1 LAVHTSLEQ
10 RATWLLGILDSAIAL
25 ATADLAVPSS
35 LAAEDAESVIAA
47 GLPEKRQQDLK
58 ANYESW
64 VHRYKAGE
72 PGERESTVGLEQ
84 IEADVKTHG
93 IIEQLILADEPDA
106 VVVGEEA
113 LPAAWDT
120 WEAAGP
126 GTVIYSVDSIDGS
139 SPYDSLSFGF
149 STNLLMYVRQQD
161 GTDVLTMTIVMNS
174 SRLGLVYMTPNS
186 VSPAYLDG
194 RRDPLT
200 EPAFSDEDV
209 RPGFCAVVGA
219 SPNQRRLAAQILDTT
234 LGWGLPPLST
244 GGKVEEDPPLTVFTL
259 GGAPATWGIAMGKL
273 DVFICPFKQTVHD
286 TAGVP
291 ALLALGLKAFGP
303 GGEPYENRELLARFN
318 QLARPKSENYQP
330 IPPLVIGRSEDL
342 AALIARRLWSAGEQ
356 RLVAQSASNPG
367 ESGLRLVS
375 GADGADAK

>member
-1 LAVHTSLEQ
+1 MAIHTSLEQ

-35 LAAEDAESVIAA
+35 LATEDAESVSAA

-58 ANYESW
+58 AHFESW

-84 IEADVKTHG
+84 IEADIKIHG
-93 IIEQLILADEPDA
+93 IVEEAILADEPNA
-106 VVVGEEA
+106 LVVGEEA
-113 LPAAWDT
+113 LSSAWDA
-120 WEAAGP
+120 WEAAP
-126 GTVIYSVDSIDGS
+126 AGTVIYSVDAIDGS

-161 GTDVLTMTIVMNS
+161 GTDILTLAIVMNS
-174 SRLGLVYMTPNS
+174 SRLGLVYITPNS

-200 EPAFSDEDV
+200 EPAFGDEDV
-209 RPGFCAVVGA
+209 RHGFCAVVGA
-219 SPNQRRLAAQILDTT
+219 SPGQRRLAAQILDTT
-234 LGWGLPPLST
+234 LKWDLPPLSS

-273 DVFICPFKQTVHD
+273 AAFVCPFAQTVHD

-303 GGEPYENRELLARFN
+303 GGEPYDNRELLGRFN
-318 QLARPKSENYQP
+318 QLARPTSEHYQP
-330 IPPLVIGRSEDL
+330 IPPLVIGRSERL
-342 AALIARRLWSAGEQ
+342 ASLIASRLWSSGKQ
-356 RLVAQSASNPG
+356 QLVAFGDIDDPSTRAP
-367 ESGLRLVS
+367 LRDV
-375 GADGADAK
+375 